1 MNLITIDQVAE
12 LTGLSRSTLAKKRC
26 NGSGPAFFKLGR
38 QIKYDRS
45 DIEAWIASR
54 RRLST
59 WAANDNRSEGLA
71 NPDVNILKLFENSR
85 GVALPR
91 GIAPPVS
98 ALRGQSGFSE
108 VFDTPSPLERSY
120 LHPEHLIICKL
131 LA

>member
-91 GIAPPVS
+91 GIAPLFQP
-98 ALRGQSGFSE
+98 
-108 VFDTPSPLERSY
+108 
-120 LHPEHLIICKL
+120 
-131 LA
+131 